1 MKERLNQ
8 IVDQSWDEADPE
20 VFSKLT
26 IVPPNI
32 GMLDYLYDPSA
43 NHEILPMLQGS
54 EKDLAIM
61 KSVHKQLTSGN
72 TCACEEIVRRL
83 STVLDAGL
91 GEMNT
96 EPVPEQQLLEK
107 LQLLKPFAQAFKE
120 DVSLANFFIRL
131 WKLAIR
137 FHCLSLIKALAEL
150 YPQFLSALVDEL
162 MKIPDIDYDSLQSLN
177 VFQFLTRC
185 LTISESFYATLSYL
199 ARQDRTRAQPL
210 MSACIRATK
219 DQLSMANIS
228 AFCCAGSL
236 LLSVGALRKTFSLSE
251 KHPLNPP
258 QQPAKMPQSTTN
270 QHNAGVNVC
279 GSHQQLP
286 FDTATSMVNDSRQ
299 TAAGTASSGHG
310 TSVAP
315 RSRPKPTQHTSST
328 PSIGLT
334 LAAIPLN
341 PSPKNVI
348 SPIPAA
354 IVECD
359 KFVANFDDKFL
370 AASVPRQ
377 SPAEGDSN
385 SFKFAVPSAA
395 VSPATLLSPF
405 EQDPM
410 STSTTTVSIRPRP
423 TVLSHSQQ
431 HMLSNSNSEKSL
443 VSPLSGTSTWNP
455 FGDPSPFSPISTLTE
470 DQLFGAE
477 FDKLRLEGSQTSI
490 VTSPEE
496 MKSDRCVS
504 YWGSQR
510 GSLSQALSTGM
521 IATNGGST
529 GKDLLT
535 LEEDPFGSAPFTL
548 PKRFKQK
555 SSSSKLASKISDR
568 WRYAVGSGQGGA
580 GKESL
585 IENTPTEPCNNGI
598 DVGIGNHPHKDMGI
612 DKTVLGPK
620 NLKLDDLISSGE
632 KGSPSFI
639 KLPLDDRNKYEK
651 LNSNDITSDDS
662 DSEFYSES
670 VGSSGVGGTVG
681 GAGGLTGMGHIHGSG
696 GTGGGSAK
704 KHSFKQFVESNIPE
718 KLQAVYHKVD
728 KSQMKNVQLVKKLR
742 SKVTQAGKE
751 SSAVV
756 GTKGTDRRLAKK
768 NGNREEPNAPTNG
781 NGASDDDSI
790 GSASDLRANDDFA
803 EGDEPNAKVPS
814 QEPTRRKVFGRG
826 VFGGEGSVDDCIS
839 ESIKTCGSSAYHAEC
854 ESVTT
859 NEDNTSRIVTRVRVK
874 KREHLDSKH
883 SVIDEDDSAEEDMIQ
898 GEKPLLLD
906 DELDYESA
914 AENNTSGE
922 EILMDPFTPED
933 EIVAKKREN
942 NLYDDEAEAELD
954 PFAMAP
960 FRKPFVPKR
969 NSGIKFL
976 PEVHSIPE
984 HCPAAAAGTV
994 ELLSND
1000 FITSTPIK
1008 PTGTSGEPIATHPVS
1023 CDDFFDLN
1031 IDPIAAQREKVS
1043 PNARRDLFGLEPFP
1057 IAPMVPVVSTLSP
1070 GTVTALPTKLVASP
1084 TVQPTQLARAMT
1096 QSPKAPTTNA
1106 PQESLISRVTL
1117 ESGGVTL
1124 THIIPHTT
1132 STTIP
1137 TIPILPAPPSSMPT
1151 TVSNANQL
1159 AAMNSHLHYS
1169 SSSNSNNHQ
1178 HATVP
1183 GQQHLTAR
1191 RSYVNFSQ
1199 IPSHS
1204 VTSISPDNNYVNFCP
1219 DDEDDDDV
1227 RNLKSDDYEDN
1238 SSDTVVKVSS
1248 KGFLTKKQKV
1258 RYNHL
1263 QEKSSASAS
1272 HHHGRNEESTLGQ
1285 KMKANVS
1292 GYRKAVLESTGV
1304 VSIGKGRK
1312 DDQTAKQPKG
1322 SSKSST
1328 KAMGFSNMSFEDF
1341 PSDELADEAVG
1352 AADGT
1357 RLTGGVASGKLLK
1370 MAPFEV
1376 IRNEKML
1383 LEAEKKFGSLKRRSN
1398 PFS

>member
-1 MKERLNQ
+1 
-8 IVDQSWDEADPE
+8 
-20 VFSKLT
+20 
-26 IVPPNI
+26 
-32 GMLDYLYDPSA
+32 
-43 NHEILPMLQGS
+43 
-54 EKDLAIM
+54 
-61 KSVHKQLTSGN
+61 
-72 TCACEEIVRRL
+72 
-83 STVLDAGL
+83 
-91 GEMNT
+91 
-96 EPVPEQQLLEK
+96 
-107 LQLLKPFAQAFKE
+107 
-120 DVSLANFFIRL
+120 
-131 WKLAIR
+131 
-137 FHCLSLIKALAEL
+137 
-150 YPQFLSALVDEL
+150 
-162 MKIPDIDYDSLQSLN
+162 
-177 VFQFLTRC
+177 
-185 LTISESFYATLSYL
+185 
-199 ARQDRTRAQPL
+199 
-210 MSACIRATK
+210 
-219 DQLSMANIS
+219 
-228 AFCCAGSL
+228 
-236 LLSVGALRKTFSLSE
+236 
-251 KHPLNPP
+251 
-258 QQPAKMPQSTTN
+258 MPQSTTN
-270 QHNAGVNVC
+270 Q
-279 GSHQQLP
+279 QQLP
-286 FDTATSMVNDSRQ
+286 FDAAVGMANDNRQ
-299 TAAGTASSGHG
+299 AASLVAGTTGHG

-315 RSRPKPTQHTSST
+315 RSRPKPTQQTSST

-354 IVECD
+354 VVECD

-370 AASVPRQ
+370 GASILRH
-377 SPAEGDSN
+377 SPVTGEGDST

-410 STSTTTVSIRPRP
+410 STSTTTVSVRPRP

-431 HMLSNSNSEKSL
+431 LILSNSNSEKSL
-443 VSPLSGTSTWNP
+443 VSPLSGSSTWNP

-504 YWGSQR
+504 YWSSQR
-510 GSLSQALSTGM
+510 GSLTQALSTGM
-521 IATNGGST
+521 IATNGGGGGGGVGGGVP

-568 WRYAVGSGQGGA
+568 WRHAVGSGGQGA

-585 IENTPTEPCNNGI
+585 IENTPTEPCSNGLN
-598 DVGIGNHPHKDMGI
+598 VGSGGQHKDSAI
-612 DKTVLGPK
+612 DKSVLGPK

-662 DSEFYSES
+662 DSEFYPES
-670 VGSSGVGGTVG
+670 IVSLGTTGTAGMAGCGGS
-681 GAGGLTGMGHIHGSG
+681 AGNNSNIGS
-696 GTGGGSAK
+696 GSAK

-742 SKVTQAGKE
+742 NKVTHGSKE
-751 SSAVV
+751 TSAANIAVS
-756 GTKGTDRRLAKK
+756 TKSGSERRSGKK
-768 NGNREEPNAPTNG
+768 NGNRNQESNAPENG
-781 NGASDDDSI
+781 NASDDDSI
-790 GSASDLRANDDFA
+790 GSASDLRANDDFPD
-803 EGDEPNAKVPS
+803 GDEANAKAPTQGPS
-814 QEPTRRKVFGRG
+814 RRKPFSRG

-933 EIVAKKREN
+933 EIRSMHSKSHECPE
-942 NLYDDEAEAELD
+942 DDEPDAELD

-969 NSGIKFL
+969 SSVIKFL
-976 PEVHSIPE
+976 PEVHPIPE
-984 HCPAAAAGTV
+984 HGPTGSGAGVGV
-994 ELLSND
+994 ELLPNE

-1008 PTGTSGEPIATHPVS
+1008 PTVGTTYEPAPSLCT
-1023 CDDFFDLN
+1023 DFFELN
-1031 IDPIAAQREKVS
+1031 VEPPQCIKS

-1057 IAPMVPVVSTLSP
+1057 TTPTVSP
-1070 GTVTALPTKLVASP
+1070 GVVAPAPTIVTSP
-1084 TVQPTQLARAMT
+1084 TT
-1096 QSPKAPTTNA
+1096 QSTMSSTVGHTSKSPAITT
-1106 PQESLISRVTL
+1106 PHETLVSRVTL

-1124 THIIPHTT
+1124 THIIPHTSPA
-1132 STTIP
+1132 STTS
-1137 TIPILPAPPSSMPT
+1137 IPILPAPPASVAPT
-1151 TVSNANQL
+1151 ATLAAATVANQNPL
-1159 AAMNSHLHYS
+1159 ATTTSQLHYG
-1169 SSSNSNNHQ
+1169 NH
-1178 HATVP
+1178 HLVVA
-1183 GQQHLTAR
+1183 GQQLMSAR
-1191 RSYVNFSQ
+1191 RNYVNFSQ

-1219 DDEDDDDV
+1219 DGEDDDDV
-1227 RNLKSDDYEDN
+1227 RNLKSDDYDDN

-1258 RYNHL
+1258 KYNHL
-1263 QEKSSASAS
+1263 QEKSSAGAGY
-1272 HHHGRNEESTLGQ
+1272 GRNDETPGTTLGQ
-1285 KMKANVS
+1285 KVKANVS
-1292 GYRKAVLESTGV
+1292 GYRKAVLESGV
-1304 VSIGKGRK
+1304 AAIGKHK
-1312 DDQTAKQPKG
+1312 KEDYPSKQPKA
-1322 SSKSST
+1322 SSKSSS

-1341 PSDELADEAVG
+1341 PSDELADETVG

-1357 RLTGGVASGKLLK
+1357 RLTTGAASGKLLK

>member
-1 MKERLNQ
+1 
-8 IVDQSWDEADPE
+8 
-20 VFSKLT
+20 
-26 IVPPNI
+26 
-32 GMLDYLYDPSA
+32 
-43 NHEILPMLQGS
+43 
-54 EKDLAIM
+54 
-61 KSVHKQLTSGN
+61 
-72 TCACEEIVRRL
+72 
-83 STVLDAGL
+83 
-91 GEMNT
+91 
-96 EPVPEQQLLEK
+96 
-107 LQLLKPFAQAFKE
+107 
-120 DVSLANFFIRL
+120 
-131 WKLAIR
+131 
-137 FHCLSLIKALAEL
+137 
-150 YPQFLSALVDEL
+150 
-162 MKIPDIDYDSLQSLN
+162 
-177 VFQFLTRC
+177 
-185 LTISESFYATLSYL
+185 
-199 ARQDRTRAQPL
+199 
-210 MSACIRATK
+210 
-219 DQLSMANIS
+219 
-228 AFCCAGSL
+228 
-236 LLSVGALRKTFSLSE
+236 
-251 KHPLNPP
+251 
-258 QQPAKMPQSTTN
+258 MPQSTATN

-279 GSHQQLP
+279 GSHQQP
-286 FDTATSMVNDSRQ
+286 AFDATATA
-299 TAAGTASSGHG
+299 TAANSGHG

-315 RSRPKPTQHTSST
+315 RSRPKPTQQHTSTT

-370 AASVPRQ
+370 GASVPRH
-377 SPAEGDSN
+377 SPVAEGDSS
-385 SFKFAVPSAA
+385 SFKFALTSAA
-395 VSPATLLSPF
+395 VSPAALLSPF

-410 STSTTTVSIRPRP
+410 STSTTTTVSIRPRP
-423 TVLSHSQQ
+423 TVLSHTQQ

-443 VSPLSGTSTWNP
+443 VSPLSGSSTWNP

-521 IATNGGST
+521 IATNGGLS

-568 WRYAVGSGQGGA
+568 WRYAVGSGIQGGT

-585 IENTPTEPCNNGI
+585 IENTPTEPCGNGI
-598 DVGIGNHPHKDMGI
+598 DAAIGSKETAGI
-612 DKTVLGPK
+612 DKTVGLGPK
-620 NLKLDDLISSGE
+620 NLKLDDLMSSGE

-670 VGSSGVGGTVG
+670 IGSSVVG
-681 GAGGLTGMGHIHGSG
+681 GAVSAGMHANSG
-696 GTGGGSAK
+696 AGGGGSIK

-742 SKVTQAGKE
+742 SKVTQAGKD
-751 SSAVV
+751 SSA
-756 GTKGTDRRLAKK
+756 TTTTSTSKSAKDRRAGKK

-781 NGASDDDSI
+781 NAASDDDSI
-790 GSASDLRANDDFA
+790 GSASDLRANDDFP
-803 EGDEPNAKVPS
+803 EGDEHNAKLPS
-814 QEPTRRKVFGRG
+814 QEPTRRKPFGRGG

-914 AENNTSGE
+914 AENNESSGE

-933 EIVAKKREN
+933 ELGVVVKKPASTNVEE
-942 NLYDDEAEAELD
+942 DEADEAELD

-969 NSGIKFL
+969 NSGVKFL
-976 PEVHSIPE
+976 PEVHPIPE
-984 HCPAAAAGTV
+984 HGPVGGGV
-994 ELLSND
+994 ELLAND
-1000 FITSTPIK
+1000 FITSTPIR
-1008 PTGTSGEPIATHPVS
+1008 PTGASREPVVAS
-1023 CDDFFDLN
+1023 AACNDFFDLTD
-1031 IDPIAAQREKVS
+1031 DPIQTQREKDS
-1043 PNARRDLFGLEPFP
+1043 PSARRDLFGLEPFP
-1057 IAPMVPVVSTLSP
+1057 IVPMIPVVSALSP
-1070 GTVTALPTKLVASP
+1070 GTVTSSLPTQMVVSP
-1084 TVQPTQLARAMT
+1084 STGPPISHT
-1096 QSPKAPTTNA
+1096 
-1106 PQESLISRVTL
+1106 PQESAISRITL

-1124 THIIPHTT
+1124 THIVLPHTNT
-1132 STTIP
+1132 SVSS
-1137 TIPILPAPPSSMPT
+1137 IPILPAPPLPLVPSNVSSLST
-1151 TVSNANQL
+1151 T
-1159 AAMNSHLHYS
+1159 
-1169 SSSNSNNHQ
+1169 
-1178 HATVP
+1178 
-1183 GQQHLTAR
+1183 QQNLTAR
-1191 RSYVNFSQ
+1191 RNYVNFSQ

-1219 DDEDDDDV
+1219 DGEDDDDV
-1227 RNLKSDDYEDN
+1227 RNLKSDDYDDN

-1263 QEKSSASAS
+1263 QEKSSGSVMGGQ
-1272 HHHGRNEESTLGQ
+1272 GRNEEVSSTASLGQ

-1292 GYRKAVLESTGV
+1292 GYRKAVLESSVG
-1304 VSIGKGRK
+1304 SIGKSRK
-1312 DDQTAKQPKG
+1312 DDQTHKQPKG
-1322 SSKSST
+1322 SSKSSA

-1341 PSDELADEAVG
+1341 PSDELADEAV
-1352 AADGT
+1352 ADGT
-1357 RLTGGVASGKLLK
+1357 RLTSGVGGGGGLGGGGGGGGKLLK

>member
-1 MKERLNQ
+1 
-8 IVDQSWDEADPE
+8 
-20 VFSKLT
+20 
-26 IVPPNI
+26 
-32 GMLDYLYDPSA
+32 
-43 NHEILPMLQGS
+43 
-54 EKDLAIM
+54 
-61 KSVHKQLTSGN
+61 
-72 TCACEEIVRRL
+72 
-83 STVLDAGL
+83 
-91 GEMNT
+91 
-96 EPVPEQQLLEK
+96 
-107 LQLLKPFAQAFKE
+107 
-120 DVSLANFFIRL
+120 
-131 WKLAIR
+131 
-137 FHCLSLIKALAEL
+137 
-150 YPQFLSALVDEL
+150 
-162 MKIPDIDYDSLQSLN
+162 
-177 VFQFLTRC
+177 
-185 LTISESFYATLSYL
+185 
-199 ARQDRTRAQPL
+199 
-210 MSACIRATK
+210 
-219 DQLSMANIS
+219 
-228 AFCCAGSL
+228 
-236 LLSVGALRKTFSLSE
+236 
-251 KHPLNPP
+251 
-258 QQPAKMPQSTTN
+258 MPQSTTN
-270 QHNAGVNVC
+270 QHSAGVNV
-279 GSHQQLP
+279 GSSHQQLLL
-286 FDTATSMVNDSRQ
+286 FDTATSGTGMASDSRQ
-299 TAAGTASSGHG
+299 TVVAPVSFGHG

-315 RSRPKPTQHTSST
+315 RSRPKPAQHASST
-328 PSIGLT
+328 PAIGLT

-341 PSPKNVI
+341 PSPKNAI

-354 IVECD
+354 VVECD

-370 AASVPRQ
+370 GASIPLRH
-377 SPAEGDSN
+377 SPADGDSN
-385 SFKFAVPSAA
+385 SYKFVVPSAA
-395 VSPATLLSPF
+395 VSPAALLSPF

-410 STSTTTVSIRPRP
+410 STSTTVSIRPRP

-431 HMLSNSNSEKSL
+431 HILSNSNSEKSL

-521 IATNGGST
+521 IATNGGGLT

-568 WRYAVGSGQGGA
+568 WRYAVGSGQGNA

-585 IENTPTEPCNNGI
+585 IENTPTEPCSNGI
-598 DVGIGNHPHKDMGI
+598 DGTMGNSHKDT
-612 DKTVLGPK
+612 DKSVLGPK

-662 DSEFYSES
+662 DSEYYSES
-670 VGSSGVGGTVG
+670 IGSLAVGSGCSVGVGAVG
-681 GAGGLTGMGHIHGSG
+681 GYAGMHNTGA

-742 SKVTQAGKE
+742 SKVAHAGKE
-751 SSAVV
+751 SSA
-756 GTKGTDRRLAKK
+756 TIAAASSRASERRSAKK
-768 NGNREEPNAPTNG
+768 NGIREETNAPEKNG
-781 NGASDDDSI
+781 NASDDDSI
-790 GSASDLRANDDFA
+790 GSASDLRANDDFP
-803 EGDEPNAKVPS
+803 EGDETNAKVPS
-814 QEPTRRKVFGRG
+814 YEPTRRNRPFGRG
-826 VFGGEGSVDDCIS
+826 TFGAEGSVDDCIS

-922 EILMDPFTPED
+922 EVLIDPFTPED
-933 EIVAKKREN
+933 EMAAKKRDCSHD
-942 NLYDDEAEAELD
+942 DDEAEAELD

-969 NSGIKFL
+969 NSVIKFL
-976 PEVHSIPE
+976 PEVQPIPE
-984 HCPAAAAGTV
+984 HCPTVGGSV
-994 ELLSND
+994 ELLPSE

-1008 PTGTSGEPIATHPVS
+1008 PAAATVSFEPAPGT
-1023 CDDFFDLN
+1023 CNDFFDLN
-1031 IDPIAAQREKVS
+1031 EDPVVVPQREKCS
-1043 PNARRDLFGLEPFP
+1043 PKARRDLFGLEPFTATQIIP
-1057 IAPMVPVVSTLSP
+1057 IVSSAVSP
-1070 GTVTALPTKLVASP
+1070 GLGGAPVSVTSPPT
-1084 TVQPTQLARAMT
+1084 
-1096 QSPKAPTTNA
+1096 
-1106 PQESLISRVTL
+1106 
-1117 ESGGVTL
+1117 
-1124 THIIPHTT
+1124 H
-1132 STTIP
+1132 
-1137 TIPILPAPPSSMPT
+1137 
-1151 TVSNANQL
+1151 
-1159 AAMNSHLHYS
+1159 AA
-1169 SSSNSNNHQ
+1169 
-1178 HATVP
+1178 T
-1183 GQQHLTAR
+1183 GQQYLTAR
-1191 RSYVNFSQ
+1191 RNYVNFSQ

-1219 DDEDDDDV
+1219 DGEDDDDV

-1258 RYNHL
+1258 KYNHL
-1263 QEKSSASAS
+1263 QEKSSAGAS
-1272 HHHGRNEESTLGQ
+1272 HGRNDESASSLGQ
-1285 KMKANVS
+1285 KVKANVS
-1292 GYRKAVLESTGV
+1292 GYRKAVLESSV
-1304 VSIGKGRK
+1304 ASIGKIRK
-1312 DDQTAKQPKG
+1312 DDQASRLPKG
-1322 SSKSST
+1322 SSKSSS
-1328 KAMGFSNMSFEDF
+1328 KVMGFSNMSFEDF
-1341 PSDELADEAVG
+1341 PSDELPDESVG

-1357 RLTGGVASGKLLK
+1357 RLTTGIAGGKLLK

>member
-1 MKERLNQ
+1 
-8 IVDQSWDEADPE
+8 
-20 VFSKLT
+20 
-26 IVPPNI
+26 
-32 GMLDYLYDPSA
+32 
-43 NHEILPMLQGS
+43 
-54 EKDLAIM
+54 
-61 KSVHKQLTSGN
+61 
-72 TCACEEIVRRL
+72 
-83 STVLDAGL
+83 
-91 GEMNT
+91 
-96 EPVPEQQLLEK
+96 
-107 LQLLKPFAQAFKE
+107 
-120 DVSLANFFIRL
+120 
-131 WKLAIR
+131 
-137 FHCLSLIKALAEL
+137 
-150 YPQFLSALVDEL
+150 
-162 MKIPDIDYDSLQSLN
+162 
-177 VFQFLTRC
+177 
-185 LTISESFYATLSYL
+185 
-199 ARQDRTRAQPL
+199 
-210 MSACIRATK
+210 
-219 DQLSMANIS
+219 
-228 AFCCAGSL
+228 
-236 LLSVGALRKTFSLSE
+236 
-251 KHPLNPP
+251 
-258 QQPAKMPQSTTN
+258 MPQSATN

-286 FDTATSMVNDSRQ
+286 FDTLPAMANDSRQ
-299 TAAGTASSGHG
+299 TVAGTANIGHG

-377 SPAEGDSN
+377 SPAEGNSN

-443 VSPLSGTSTWNP
+443 VSPLSGSSTWNP

-521 IATNGGST
+521 IATNGGLA

-568 WRYAVGSGQGGA
+568 WRYAVGSGQGGT

-598 DVGIGNHPHKDMGI
+598 DGGIGNPHKDMVM

-670 VGSSGVGGTVG
+670 VGSAGTVG
-681 GAGGLTGMGHIHGSG
+681 GAVGIGHLHGSTS
-696 GTGGGSAK
+696 TGGGSAK

-742 SKVTQAGKE
+742 SKVTQAGKD
-751 SSAVV
+751 SAGYAVPA
-756 GTKGTDRRLAKK
+756 TKGTDRRLARK
-768 NGNREEPNAPTNG
+768 NGNREEPNAPANG
-781 NGASDDDSI
+781 NASDDDSI

-803 EGDEPNAKVPS
+803 EGDETTAKVPS
-814 QEPTRRKVFGRG
+814 QEPTRRKPFGRG

-933 EIVAKKREN
+933 EIVAKKHEN
-942 NLYDDEAEAELD
+942 NLEDDEADAELD

-969 NSGIKFL
+969 NGGIKFL

-984 HCPAAAAGTV
+984 HCPAGPGGTV
-994 ELLSND
+994 ELLAND

-1008 PTGTSGEPIATHPVS
+1008 PAGTTSEPATQPVS
-1023 CDDFFDLN
+1023 CNDFFDLN
-1031 IDPIAAQREKVS
+1031 VDPIVVQREKVS

-1070 GTVTALPTKLVASP
+1070 STVTALPTKLVASP
-1084 TVQPTQLARAMT
+1084 TVQPVLVRAVS
-1096 QSPKAPTTNA
+1096 QSPKAPFTNA
-1106 PQESLISRVTL
+1106 PQESLISRVIL

-1124 THIIPHTT
+1124 THIIPHTK
-1132 STTIP
+1132 STTVP
-1137 TIPILPAPPSSMPT
+1137 TIPILPAPPS
-1151 TVSNANQL
+1151 ANHSDQL
-1159 AAMNSHLHYS
+1159 AALNSHLH
-1169 SSSNSNNHQ
+1169 Q
-1178 HATVP
+1178 QAGMA

-1227 RNLKSDDYEDN
+1227 RNLKSDDYDDN

-1272 HHHGRNEESTLGQ
+1272 HHHHGRSEESTLGQ

-1304 VSIGKGRK
+1304 VASIGKGRK

-1322 SSKSST
+1322 SSKSSS

-1341 PSDELADEAVG
+1341 PSDELTDEAVG

-1357 RLTGGVASGKLLK
+1357 RLTGGIAGGKLLK

>member
-1 MKERLNQ
+1 
-8 IVDQSWDEADPE
+8 
-20 VFSKLT
+20 
-26 IVPPNI
+26 
-32 GMLDYLYDPSA
+32 
-43 NHEILPMLQGS
+43 
-54 EKDLAIM
+54 
-61 KSVHKQLTSGN
+61 
-72 TCACEEIVRRL
+72 
-83 STVLDAGL
+83 
-91 GEMNT
+91 
-96 EPVPEQQLLEK
+96 
-107 LQLLKPFAQAFKE
+107 
-120 DVSLANFFIRL
+120 
-131 WKLAIR
+131 
-137 FHCLSLIKALAEL
+137 
-150 YPQFLSALVDEL
+150 
-162 MKIPDIDYDSLQSLN
+162 
-177 VFQFLTRC
+177 
-185 LTISESFYATLSYL
+185 
-199 ARQDRTRAQPL
+199 
-210 MSACIRATK
+210 
-219 DQLSMANIS
+219 
-228 AFCCAGSL
+228 
-236 LLSVGALRKTFSLSE
+236 
-251 KHPLNPP
+251 
-258 QQPAKMPQSTTN
+258 MPQSTTN
-270 QHNAGVNVC
+270 QHNAGVNVS
-279 GSHQQLP
+279 GAHQHHSYE
-286 FDTATSMVNDSRQ
+286 TAAAMANDSRQ
-299 TAAGTASSGHG
+299 TIAAVTASIGHG

-315 RSRPKPTQHTSST
+315 RSRPKPTQHTTGT

-341 PSPKNVI
+341 ASPKNVI

-370 AASVPRQ
+370 AASIPRQ

-385 SFKFAVPSAA
+385 SFKFVVPSTA
-395 VSPATLLSPF
+395 VSPAALLSPF

-443 VSPLSGTSTWNP
+443 VSPLSGSSTWNP

-521 IATNGGST
+521 IATNGGLS

-568 WRYAVGSGQGGA
+568 WRYAVGSGQGGT

-598 DVGIGNHPHKDMGI
+598 DVVGIGNPHKDMGL

-670 VGSSGVGGTVG
+670 IGSSVVGGTIS
-681 GAGGLTGMGHIHGSG
+681 GAGGLAGIGHIHNSGS
-696 GTGGGSAK
+696 TGGGSAK

-742 SKVTQAGKE
+742 CKVAHASKE
-751 SSAVV
+751 SSVTGVTA
-756 GTKGTDRRLAKK
+756 TKATDRRLARKT
-768 NGNREEPNAPTNG
+768 GNREVPNSPGNG
-781 NGASDDDSI
+781 NASDDDSI

-803 EGDEPNAKVPS
+803 EGDETNAKVPS
-814 QEPTRRKVFGRG
+814 QEPTRRKPFGRG

-933 EIVAKKREN
+933 EIVAKRQQNSLE
-942 NLYDDEAEAELD
+942 DDEADAELD

-969 NSGIKFL
+969 NNGIKFL

-984 HCPAAAAGTV
+984 HCPTGGTV

-1008 PTGTSGEPIATHPVS
+1008 PTATSCEPAHSVC
-1023 CDDFFDLN
+1023 CDDFFNLN
-1031 IDPIAAQREKVS
+1031 VDPISSQREKVS

-1070 GTVTALPTKLVASP
+1070 GAVTALPTKMAVASP
-1084 TVQPTQLARAMT
+1084 TLQPAALAGALV
-1096 QSPKAPTTNA
+1096 QSPKAPMANA

-1124 THIIPHTT
+1124 THIFPHISATV
-1132 STTIP
+1132 P
-1137 TIPILPAPPSSMPT
+1137 TIPILPAPPSNVPLSSSMST
-1151 TVSNANQL
+1151 TVSNQNQQ
-1159 AAMNSHLHYS
+1159 AAMNSHLH
-1169 SSSNSNNHQ
+1169 Q
-1178 HATVP
+1178 HSAVA
-1183 GQQHLTAR
+1183 GQQHMTAR
-1191 RSYVNFSQ
+1191 RNYVNFSQ

-1227 RNLKSDDYEDN
+1227 RNLKSDDYDDN

-1263 QEKSSASAS
+1263 QEKSSTSAS
-1272 HHHGRNEESTLGQ
+1272 HGRNEEPTSTLGQ

-1292 GYRKAVLESTGV
+1292 GYRKAVLESGV
-1304 VSIGKGRK
+1304 ASIGKGRK
-1312 DDQTAKQPKG
+1312 DDQIAKQPKG
-1322 SSKSST
+1322 STKTSS

-1357 RLTGGVASGKLLK
+1357 RLTSGVGSGKLLK

>member
-1 MKERLNQ
+1 
-8 IVDQSWDEADPE
+8 
-20 VFSKLT
+20 
-26 IVPPNI
+26 
-32 GMLDYLYDPSA
+32 
-43 NHEILPMLQGS
+43 
-54 EKDLAIM
+54 
-61 KSVHKQLTSGN
+61 
-72 TCACEEIVRRL
+72 
-83 STVLDAGL
+83 
-91 GEMNT
+91 
-96 EPVPEQQLLEK
+96 
-107 LQLLKPFAQAFKE
+107 
-120 DVSLANFFIRL
+120 
-131 WKLAIR
+131 
-137 FHCLSLIKALAEL
+137 
-150 YPQFLSALVDEL
+150 
-162 MKIPDIDYDSLQSLN
+162 
-177 VFQFLTRC
+177 
-185 LTISESFYATLSYL
+185 
-199 ARQDRTRAQPL
+199 
-210 MSACIRATK
+210 
-219 DQLSMANIS
+219 
-228 AFCCAGSL
+228 
-236 LLSVGALRKTFSLSE
+236 
-251 KHPLNPP
+251 
-258 QQPAKMPQSTTN
+258 MPQSTTN
-270 QHNAGVNVC
+270 QHNSAAVNVC
-279 GSHQQLP
+279 GSHQQQLP
-286 FDTATSMVNDSRQ
+286 FDPTSGMANDSRQ
-299 TAAGTASSGHG
+299 TMATSTTSTTAHG

-315 RSRPKPTQHTSST
+315 RSRPKPTQHASNT
-328 PSIGLT
+328 PAIGLT

-354 IVECD
+354 VVESD

-370 AASVPRQ
+370 GASIPSH
-377 SPAEGDSN
+377 SPTDGDS
-385 SFKFAVPSAA
+385 SCFKFTVPSAA
-395 VSPATLLSPF
+395 VSPAALLSPF

-410 STSTTTVSIRPRP
+410 STSTTVSIRPRP

-431 HMLSNSNSEKSL
+431 QQHILSNSNSEKSL
-443 VSPLSGTSTWNP
+443 VSPLSGSSTWNP

-504 YWGSQR
+504 SWGSQR

-521 IATNGGST
+521 IATNGGLT

-568 WRYAVGSGQGGA
+568 WRFAVGSGQGGA

-585 IENTPTEPCNNGI
+585 IQNTPTEPCSNGI
-598 DVGIGNHPHKDMGI
+598 DGSMGNLHKDI
-612 DKTVLGPK
+612 DKSVLAPK

-662 DSEFYSES
+662 DSEYYSES
-670 VGSSGVGGTVG
+670 LGSLAIGVAGAVG
-681 GAGGLTGMGHIHGSG
+681 GAGTGHTGMGHTHNSTTGIP
-696 GTGGGSAK
+696 GGGSAK

-742 SKVTQAGKE
+742 SKVTNANKE
-751 SSAVV
+751 SASSNAAAAS
-756 GTKGTDRRLAKK
+756 KRSDRRSAKK
-768 NGNREEPNAPTNG
+768 SGNREQSNAPENG
-781 NGASDDDSI
+781 NASDDDSI
-790 GSASDLRANDDFA
+790 GSASDLRANDDFP
-803 EGDEPNAKVPS
+803 EGDEVNAKVPS
-814 QEPTRRKVFGRG
+814 YEPARRKPFGRG
-826 VFGGEGSVDDCIS
+826 PFGAEGSVDDCIS

-874 KREHLDSKH
+874 KRDSHLDSKH

-922 EILMDPFTPED
+922 EVLIDPFTPED
-933 EIVAKKREN
+933 DIVVKKHEGTH
-942 NLYDDEAEAELD
+942 DEDEAEAEFD

-960 FRKPFVPKR
+960 FRKPFVTKR
-969 NSGIKFL
+969 NSVVKFL
-976 PEVHSIPE
+976 PEVHPIPE
-984 HCPAAAAGTV
+984 HCPTSGGA
-994 ELLSND
+994 ELLPSD

-1008 PTGTSGEPIATHPVS
+1008 QAATNSYEPALTA
-1023 CDDFFDLN
+1023 CNDFFDLN
-1031 IDPIAAQREKVS
+1031 VDPILSQHEKCS

-1057 IAPMVPVVSTLSP
+1057 ATPIVPIATAASP
-1070 GTVTALPTKLVASP
+1070 GIVAPAANVMVASP
-1084 TVQPTQLARAMT
+1084 HTVGISVKQPT
-1096 QSPKAPTTNA
+1096 KAPNTST
-1106 PQESLISRVTL
+1106 PQEPFISRVTL

-1124 THIIPHTT
+1124 THIIPHA
-1132 STTIP
+1132 SVP
-1137 TIPILPAPPSSMPT
+1137 AIPILPGPSAAGAVPTTSPSSLSLAMAVSSQNQQTIAHTHPT
-1151 TVSNANQL
+1151 S
-1159 AAMNSHLHYS
+1159 YS
-1169 SSSNSNNHQ
+1169 SNHHH
-1178 HATVP
+1178 HAAT
-1183 GQQHLTAR
+1183 GQQYLTAR
-1191 RSYVNFSQ
+1191 RNYVNFSQ

-1219 DDEDDDDV
+1219 DDEDNDDV
-1227 RNLKSDDYEDN
+1227 RNLKSDDYDDN

-1258 RYNHL
+1258 KYNHL
-1263 QEKSSASAS
+1263 QEKTSGGAS
-1272 HHHGRNEESTLGQ
+1272 HEGSEESGNTLGQ
-1285 KMKANVS
+1285 ILKANVS
-1292 GYRKAVLESTGV
+1292 GYRKAVLESGV
-1304 VSIGKGRK
+1304 GSIGKSKK
-1312 DDQTAKQPKG
+1312 DDQTSRLPKAAT
-1322 SSKSST
+1322 KSSS

-1341 PSDELADEAVG
+1341 PSDELADESLG

-1357 RLTGGVASGKLLK
+1357 RLTTGVAGGKLLK

>member
-1 MKERLNQ
+1 
-8 IVDQSWDEADPE
+8 
-20 VFSKLT
+20 
-26 IVPPNI
+26 
-32 GMLDYLYDPSA
+32 
-43 NHEILPMLQGS
+43 
-54 EKDLAIM
+54 
-61 KSVHKQLTSGN
+61 
-72 TCACEEIVRRL
+72 
-83 STVLDAGL
+83 
-91 GEMNT
+91 
-96 EPVPEQQLLEK
+96 
-107 LQLLKPFAQAFKE
+107 
-120 DVSLANFFIRL
+120 
-131 WKLAIR
+131 
-137 FHCLSLIKALAEL
+137 
-150 YPQFLSALVDEL
+150 
-162 MKIPDIDYDSLQSLN
+162 
-177 VFQFLTRC
+177 
-185 LTISESFYATLSYL
+185 
-199 ARQDRTRAQPL
+199 
-210 MSACIRATK
+210 
-219 DQLSMANIS
+219 
-228 AFCCAGSL
+228 
-236 LLSVGALRKTFSLSE
+236 
-251 KHPLNPP
+251 
-258 QQPAKMPQSTTN
+258 MPQSTTN
-270 QHNAGVNVC
+270 QHNVGVNVC
-279 GSHQQLP
+279 GSHQHHS
-286 FDTATSMVNDSRQ
+286 FDAATAMANDSRQ
-299 TAAGTASSGHG
+299 TTVMSAVATANIIGHG

-354 IVECD
+354 TVECD

-370 AASVPRQ
+370 AASIPRQ

-385 SFKFAVPSAA
+385 SFKFTVPSAA
-395 VSPATLLSPF
+395 VSPAALLSPF

-443 VSPLSGTSTWNP
+443 VSPLSGSSTWNP

-504 YWGSQR
+504 YWGPPR

-521 IATNGGST
+521 IATNGGLS

-598 DVGIGNHPHKDMGI
+598 DVVGIGNPHKELGI

-670 VGSSGVGGTVG
+670 IGSVTVGGTVG
-681 GAGGLTGMGHIHGSG
+681 GSGGLAGISHIHNSGS
-696 GTGGGSAK
+696 TVGGSAK

-728 KSQMKNVQLVKKLR
+728 KSQMKNVPLVKKLR
-742 SKVTQAGKE
+742 SKVTQASKE
-751 SSAVV
+751 SSSTGVTAA
-756 GTKGTDRRLAKK
+756 KSTDRRLARKSDRV
-768 NGNREEPNAPTNG
+768 NRHEPNAPTNG
-781 NGASDDDSI
+781 NASDDDSI

-803 EGDEPNAKVPS
+803 DGDDTNAKVPS
-814 QEPTRRKVFGRG
+814 QEPTRRKPFGRG

-922 EILMDPFTPED
+922 EVLMDPFTPED
-933 EIVAKKREN
+933 EIVAKMQPIVQE
-942 NLYDDEAEAELD
+942 DDEADAELD

-976 PEVHSIPE
+976 PDVHPIPE
-984 HCPAAAAGTV
+984 HCPASGTV

-1008 PTGTSGEPIATHPVS
+1008 PTATSCDSAHPVS

-1031 IDPIAAQREKVS
+1031 VDPISSTQREKVS

-1057 IAPMVPVVSTLSP
+1057 IAPMVPVVSNLSP
-1070 GTVTALPTKLVASP
+1070 GMVTALPTKLVVSP
-1084 TVQPTQLARAMT
+1084 TVQPAASLAST
-1096 QSPKAPTTNA
+1096 VTHSPKAAITNA

-1124 THIIPHTT
+1124 THIIPHT
-1132 STTIP
+1132 STTVP
-1137 TIPILPAPPSSMPT
+1137 TIPILPAPPCSVPLSSSLST
-1151 TVSNANQL
+1151 TVTAQNQP
-1159 AAMNSHLHYS
+1159 AAMTSHLHYG
-1169 SSSNSNNHQ
+1169 SNQQ
-1178 HATVP
+1178 HSAVA

-1191 RSYVNFSQ
+1191 RNYVNFSQ

-1227 RNLKSDDYEDN
+1227 RNLKSDDYDDN

-1263 QEKSSASAS
+1263 QEKSSSASAGQ
-1272 HHHGRNEESTLGQ
+1272 GRSEEPTSTLGQ

-1292 GYRKAVLESTGV
+1292 GYRKAVLESGV
-1304 VSIGKGRK
+1304 ANIGKGRK
-1312 DDQTAKQPKG
+1312 DDQTSKQSKG
-1322 SSKSST
+1322 SSKSSS

-1341 PSDELADEAVG
+1341 PSDELADESVG

-1357 RLTGGVASGKLLK
+1357 RLTGGVAGGKLLK

-1383 LEAEKKFGSLKRRSN
+1383 QEAEKKFGSLKRRSN